1 MLQKRPILVKSTV
14 VKELKTHPLTEAYV
28 VLTLVELQVR
38 LFLCLAKSFTQKEI
52 VLHMVYIALLVGLTS
67 GILV

>member
-38 LFLCLAKSFTQKEI
+38 LFLSLAKVSPKRKLYCTWYT
-52 VLHMVYIALLVGLTS
+52 LHTLA
-67 GILV
+67 